1 MRFDF
6 CIGNPPYQ
14 QELEGTSDRPL
25 YPYLL
30 DAAYEIADIVETITP
45 GRFLFNAGKTSK
57 DWNEKMLN
65 DEHLKIMYYEQNSSK
80 LFSNT
85 DIKGGVAICLRNRNK
100 IYEPIKVFTPF
111 NELISILDKVKQ
123 ISNIFLDSIYY
134 STDSYKFSSIMHK
147 EHPEIKD
154 SLSKGHE
161 KTVASSVFTT
171 IPNIFTKEKQNQDD
185 LQFIGV
191 IKNIRYWR
199 YIKKEYIE
207 EHPNLNKYKVILP
220 GNNGSGALG
229 EVLSTPLIGEPLI
242 GEPLI
247 GHTQTFISFGAFD
260 TKDEA
265 ENCMKYIKTKFARVC
280 LGILK
285 ITQSNKKETWK
296 YVPIQDFIKNSDID
310 WSKNISEIDEQ
321 LFLKYNLDDNEK
333 QFIKEKIKEMG

>member
-242 GEPLI
+242 G
-247 GHTQTFISFGAFD
+247 HTQTFISFGAFD

-265 ENCMKYIKTKFARVC
+265 ENCMKYIKTKFARAC

>member
-1 MRFDF
+1 MKFDF

-14 QELEGTSDRPL
+14 QELKGTSDKPL

-65 DEHLKIMYYEQNSSK
+65 DEHLKIMYYEQNSAK
-80 LFSNT
+80 FFANK
-85 DIKGGVAICLRNRNK
+85 DIKGGVVICLRNKNK

-154 SLSKGHE
+154 MLSKGHE

-171 IPNIFTKEKQNQDD
+171 IPDIFTKEKQSQDD

-199 YIKKEYIE
+199 YIKKEYIDE

-229 EVLSTPLIGEPLI
+229 EVLSTPLI

-265 ENCMKYIKTKFARVC
+265 ENCMKYIKTKFARAC

-296 YVPIQDFIKNSDID
+296 YVPIQDFTENSDID

-333 QFIKEKIKEMG
+333 QFIKEKIKEME